1 MKSAWITAL
10 AVFFLLSMA
19 EAKSR
24 HCIFRVHA
32 EANPRDSDVFA
43 SAVKA
48 TISGKEV
55 AIQKAASITE
65 SDVVAFSAYTAP
77 DGSYAA
83 LLHLDEHGRVMLDTL
98 SMEHRGSLLFLF
110 MNGRALTELQ
120 IDKRVSDGQIYIP
133 SGLTAAD
140 LKLMKRDWKVIA
152 PKKSKEQH

>member
-10 AVFFLLSMA
+10 AIFCLLPMV

-43 SAVKA
+43 SAAKA
-48 TISGKEV
+48 TISGKQV
-55 AIQKAASITE
+55 AIQKAASLTE

-77 DGSYAA
+77 DGTYSA
-83 LLHLDEHGRVMLDTL
+83 LIHLDDHGRITLDSL
-98 SMEHRGSLLFLF
+98 SVEHQGGLLFIF

-120 IDKRVSDGQIYIP
+120 VDKRVSDGLIYIP

-140 LKLMKRDWKVIA
+140 LKLMRRDWKVIA
-152 PKKSKEQH
+152 PKSKEHH